1 MLLNEAIRSAGFI
14 KFLFKI
20 IALTYLKLI
29 IKENIKFISITN
41 QETQAIKKYFP
52 NSFVEEISNPIPFK
66 FDENKNYSLIPKIIK
81 WYTRPNTPH
90 KNLHL
95 LIKSFIS
102 ANLPEKWNLKF
113 MELEMMKNI
122 LNFLKS

>member
-41 QETQAIKKYFP
+41 QETQELKNF

-66 FDENKNYSLIPKIIK
+66 FDVE
-81 WYTRPNTPH
+81 
-90 KNLHL
+90 
-95 LIKSFIS
+95 IS
-102 ANLPEKWNLKF
+102 
-113 MELEMMKNI
+113 
-122 LNFLKS
+122 